1 MKISD
6 VTIKTFRT
14 HADRWDS
21 GHVQP
26 LPNVEVRQTVLSI
39 HADDGVAG
47 HYFGGGAHGALKA

>member
-14 HADRWDS
+14 YADRWDA
-21 GHVQP
+21 GHAQP
-26 LPNVEVRQTVLSI
+26 LPKVEPRQTVLSI

-47 HYFGGGAHGALKA
+47 H